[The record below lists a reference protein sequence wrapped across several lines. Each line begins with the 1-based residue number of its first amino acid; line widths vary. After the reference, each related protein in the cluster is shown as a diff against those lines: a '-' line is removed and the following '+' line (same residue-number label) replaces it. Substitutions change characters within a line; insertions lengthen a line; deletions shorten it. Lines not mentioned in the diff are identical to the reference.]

1 MRKIIKIIDVT
12 LKIIGPV
19 LLFVSG
25 AIYLQVFQSAE
36 ISMPPSLVHPEA
48 VNMEKESSALLNWKA
63 VTYEVEA
70 PAESM
75 EVRDYIYAELGRMG
89 WSKYV
94 TSPLLHGG
102 GDEWTVSTKYNSDEK
117 HLSILNHW
125 LSPDGNKALNLNI
138 DSVKDLSKSGDAP
151 ALQVV
156 SLKIVPLIEGKTI
169 PLTLGAVMSG
179 IFGLTLVLYSLG
191 GLAQLKRGRA
201 A

>member
-191 GLAQLKRGRA
+191 GWRS
-201 A
+201 

>member
-12 LKIIGPV
+12 LKIMGPV

-25 AIYLQVFQSAE
+25 AIYVQVFQSAE

-48 VNMEKESSALLNWKA
+48 VNMERESSALLNWKA

-75 EVRDYIYAELGRMG
+75 EVRDYIYAELSRQG

-102 GDEWTVSTKYNSDEK
+102 GDEWTVSTKYNSGEK
-117 HLSILNHW
+117 HLSLLNHW
-125 LSPDGNKALNLNI
+125 LSPDGKKALNLNI
-138 DSVKDLSKSGDAP
+138 DTVKDLNKPEDAS
-151 ALQVV
+151 ALQIV

-169 PLTLGAVMSG
+169 PLTLASVVSG
-179 IFGLTLVLYSLG
+179 IFGVALVLYALA
-191 GLAQLKRGRA
+191 GLVRQKRRRA
-201 A
+201 P